1 MATVVAGVQG
11 LVPVLLDDVPLPLEV
26 RRLVH
31 RPTVGR
37 VAAAGCALDVAP
49 TKTMCTS
56 AIRSGRQLSLRPRPV
71 HEALQQVRVEGD
83 HRPVAQR
90 LQDPG
95 RGRGHHGPRQPTSLA
110 STAPAT
116 LGLPNR
122 WNYLIPTPGE
132 FRDCPQVHGIEPC
145 DRLDRQRSTR
155 ISRHSDNIVSTIP
168 EMTRARAAASTP
180 ATRI

>member
-37 VAAAGCALDVAP
+37 VAAAGCVLDVAP

-90 LQDPG
+90 LRDPG
-95 RGRGHHGPRQPTSLA
+95 RGRGHHGLGGWCQ
-110 STAPAT
+110 TA
-116 LGLPNR
+116 LGEENTDH
-122 WNYLIPTPGE
+122 I
-132 FRDCPQVHGIEPC
+132 Q
-145 DRLDRQRSTR
+145 
-155 ISRHSDNIVSTIP
+155 
-168 EMTRARAAASTP
+168 
-180 ATRI
+180 